1 MCIAWKNIER
11 GDIVI
16 LPESRWS
23 CNWILHLSSIVL
35 RQRLMLSVVRRKQ
48 MIGWRT
54 LFMLVKL
61 GNSQLKCSLI
71 REILYSPCRSLLSF
85 SLCLMAI
92 GFLENFP
99 FLPKG
104 SIKSLDI
111 GNGWSDTRSVITLSF
126 SETVLS
132 FRRLCVGW
140 VSKLNRNGKAKVS
153 VYESNKLRWLEPVYM
168 RVDYVFES
176 RFSWKTI
183 NLTDFDDFGILKEW
197 WNFKKILFI
206 FLLV

>member
-1 MCIAWKNIER
+1 MDKVPSSGLMCIAWKSIER

-35 RQRLMLSVVRRKQ
+35 RQRFMLSVVRRKQ

-54 LFMLVKL
+54 LFMLVKF
-61 GNSQLKCSLI
+61 GNSQLKCFLI

-92 GFLENFP
+92 AFLENFP

-104 SIKSLDI
+104 STESLDV

-126 SETVLS
+126 TETVLS

-140 VSKLNRNGKAKVS
+140 VSKLNRNEKTKVLS
-153 VYESNKLRWLEPVYM
+153 LWVYQIKVARTCLYAGWLCFWIAFFM
-168 RVDYVFES
+168 
-176 RFSWKTI
+176 K
-183 NLTDFDDFGILKEW
+183 N
-197 WNFKKILFI
+197 N
-206 FLLV
+206 

>member
-1 MCIAWKNIER
+1 MYIAWKSIER

-35 RQRLMLSVVRRKQ
+35 RRRFMVSVVRRKQ
-48 MIGWRT
+48 MIGSRT
-54 LFMLVKL
+54 LFMLVKW
-61 GNSQLKCSLI
+61 GNSLLKWNLI
-71 REILYSPCRSLLSF
+71 REILYSPFRSLLSF

-92 GFLENFP
+92 DFLENFP

-104 SIKSLDI
+104 SIESLDV
-111 GNGWSDTRSVITLSF
+111 GNGWSDSRSVITLSF

-140 VSKLNRNGKAKVS
+140 VSKLNRNGKTKVLS
-153 VYESNKLRWLEPVYM
+153 LWVYQQ
-168 RVDYVFES
+168 
-176 RFSWKTI
+176 
-183 NLTDFDDFGILKEW
+183 NLIVGE
-197 WNFKKILFI
+197 
-206 FLLV
+206 FL

>member
-1 MCIAWKNIER
+1 MRIAWKSIER
-11 GDIVI
+11 GDVVI

-35 RQRLMLSVVRRKQ
+35 RQRFMLSVVRRKQ

-61 GNSQLKCSLI
+61 GNLQLKCSLI
-71 REILYSPCRSLLSF
+71 REILYSPCRGLLSF

-92 GFLENFP
+92 AFLENFP

-104 SIKSLDI
+104 STESLDV

-126 SETVLS
+126 TETVLS

-140 VSKLNRNGKAKVS
+140 VSKLNRNEKTKVLS
-153 VYESNKLRWLEPVYM
+153 LWVYQIKVARTCLYAGWLCFWIAFFM
-168 RVDYVFES
+168 
-176 RFSWKTI
+176 K
-183 NLTDFDDFGILKEW
+183 N
-197 WNFKKILFI
+197 N
-206 FLLV
+206 